1 MMIPFGHALAFAAAL
16 FVLGLTCVL
25 LRRQV
30 IMILVGVEI
39 MLNAASLVFVA
50 ASAYWQQADGQIFVI
65 LLMAITAAEVA
76 VALAMVVYLWR
87 RKCSLVAD
95 VFNGMRGRTRACSSS
110 YLFCRSLVRSSTCSS
125 VCVCHASLPRSWQ

>member
-50 ASAYWQQADGQIFVI
+50 ASAYWQQADGQVFVI
-65 LLMAITAAEVA
+65 MLMAITAAEVA

-87 RKCSLVAD
+87 RKRSLVAV
-95 VFNGMRGRTRACSSS
+95 VFKGLRG
-110 YLFCRSLVRSSTCSS
+110 
-125 VCVCHASLPRSWQ
+125 